1 MPGCTVCATFSGTAQ
16 ELWEATHGTESYG
29 NLPQYKKDQ
38 HVGNMWNPC
47 PYSTQSDDL
56 RTEHRLGYIPTKVD
70 HTGPDGKVY
79 YMQPSR
85 HSSWG
90 YECTFDNCPHFVAT
104 GKHYFYK

>member
-38 HVGNMWNPC
+38 HVG
-47 PYSTQSDDL
+47 
-56 RTEHRLGYIPTKVD
+56 
-70 HTGPDGKVY
+70 KVY